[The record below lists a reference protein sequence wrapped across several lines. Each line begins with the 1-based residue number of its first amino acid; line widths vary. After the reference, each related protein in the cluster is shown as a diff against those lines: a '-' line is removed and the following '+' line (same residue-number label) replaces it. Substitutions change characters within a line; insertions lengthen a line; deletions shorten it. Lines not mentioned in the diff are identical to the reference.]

1 MMKGA
6 IPIIGFN
13 DTNNRDV
20 YAQQNM
26 RVVTAE
32 LEDANSEIER
42 LQNELDDMTADRQ
55 RAVHQEVRSPSA
67 LPAAPP
73 SDRPRDAYEF
83 HRSTTSS
90 SKPPQTLCIPPT
102 GSGEGQVG

>member
-55 RAVHQEVRSPSA
+55 RAVHQEVR
-67 LPAAPP
+67 PAAHP
-73 SDRPRDAYEF
+73 SDRPRDAYKF

-90 SKPPQTLCIPPT
+90 SKPPQTLCIPRT